1 MSSVHTAPDN
11 WAHVEQAPPDAILGV
26 AAAFNAETRPDK
38 VNLSI
43 GAYRDET
50 GKPVVLRCVRKA
62 EALMMK
68 KHPGH
73 EYLPVCYHNYHLV
86 LCFVFFTSFFEYAI
100 DWWS

>member
-62 EALMMK
+62 EAIMME

-73 EYLPVCYHNYHLV
+73 EYLPVCYQIIHLY
-86 LCFVFFTSFFEYAI
+86 CFACDVCLTFSSFT

>member
-1 MSSVHTAPDN
+1 MKRE
-11 WAHVEQAPPDAILGV
+11 AHLLALTLDQAEKEL
-26 AAAFNAETRPDK
+26 DK

-62 EALMMK
+62 EAIMMK

-73 EYLPVCYHNYHLV
+73 EYLPVCYKQPLISLSSIYIHFLFCV
-86 LCFVFFTSFFEYAI
+86 LCFRLVVLSH
-100 DWWS
+100 SMLVLV

>member
-26 AAAFNAETRPDK
+26 AAAYNAETRPDK

-43 GAYRDET
+43 GAYRDES
-50 GKPVVLRCVRKA
+50 GNRVVLRCVRKA
-62 EALMMK
+62 ENIMMQ

-73 EYLPVCYHNYHLV
+73 EYLPVC
-86 LCFVFFTSFFEYAI
+86 
-100 DWWS
+100 

>member
-1 MSSVHTAPDN
+1 MKGAIFSSRAVHSAPKN
-11 WAHVEQAPPDAILGV
+11 WGHVKQAPPDAILGV

-62 EALMMK
+62 EALMME

-73 EYLPVCYHNYHLV
+73 EYLPVCSPFPL
-86 LCFVFFTSFFEYAI
+86 LPFFFHHVS
-100 DWWS
+100 SL